1 MSESSDK
8 LQVGAYF
15 MLAGGFI
22 LSALANIKNARDKA
36 LGNVNAHGLG
46 ESVGEASMASGK
58 GPRVLQL
65 PSVRLPTSLGKPKLK
80 QYDVRDIDTRVG
92 LIGELI
98 RKGSLS
104 PDLRERTVAL
114 LASKCD
120 ALGRLSDDAGRW
132 CVAEKD
138 CLGEVK
144 AIFEAIRNPRSKY
157 AVRYTRDAMLADVF
171 VAPERTLLK
180 SHGGDCFVQGTK
192 VLKQAGHALV
202 PIESLREG
210 DVIWGY
216 NKWTRV
222 TKVFGDKGIL
232 KTWLVRLNNGSSM
245 RLTPDHKV
253 WIADRAPHEV
263 TGEFYEGGKSD
274 GKAKRKRPPVTL
286 PDSQRITNIR
296 TIYLRDLKEG
306 DIVLQPDRVD
316 YGTGTMDP
324 DTALIEGFYL
334 SDGWTNTKL
343 SHFSIAGQDGCPKE
357 AQKRRVQEICE
368 RLGIKTSWARKDI
381 RVRSRE
387 WAQRLA
393 TFGSHAP
400 QKHAP
405 SIDFEQPV
413 ADKLCEGIMADS
425 GMNSCGKTRTFT
437 TTSRE
442 LWLQTRVLLK
452 QQGITCSER
461 YIVDHGGLGKN
472 PIWRLQTRVPPHL
485 RDPSKKQGNGR
496 LLMVKEIIKDE
507 TELPCWDIETEDH
520 FVWLPEADWT
530 TRQCD
535 DYVVLLGSML
545 MSVGHPVRMR
555 VVATRQEG
563 VADSKA
569 PWSHIYLLTPT
580 TFDNPNAKW
589 TAMWLSVDGSMD
601 KPLGWEA
608 PGAREVAA
616 TGKPSGIIA
625 RVRDYSLMK
634 PSDAE

>member
-46 ESVGEASMASGK
+46 DGVGYSNEKSPG
-58 GPRVLQL
+58 GPRVLRL
-65 PSVRLPTSLGKPKLK
+65 PSVRLPTQLGKPKLK
-80 QYDVRDIDTRVG
+80 QYDVKDIDTRVG

-120 ALGRLSDDAGRW
+120 ALGRIDDGAGRF

-138 CLGEVK
+138 CMGEVK
-144 AIFEAIRNPRSKY
+144 AIFDAIRNPRSKY

-192 VLKQAGHALV
+192 VLKQEGHALV

-210 DVIWGY
+210 DSIWGY
-216 NKWTRV
+216 NKWSRV
-222 TKVFGDKGIL
+222 TKVFGDKGVL
-232 KTWLVRLNNGSSM
+232 KTWLMKLSNGASM

-253 WIADRAPHEV
+253 WIATKDKLGTREV
-263 TGEFYEGGKSD
+263 RSILVREL
-274 GKAKRKRPPVTL
+274 V
-286 PDSQRITNIR
+286 
-296 TIYLRDLKEG
+296 EG
-306 DIVLQPDRVD
+306 DELIQP
-316 YGTGTMDP
+316 
-324 DTALIEGFYL
+324 
-334 SDGWTNTKL
+334 KL
-343 SHFSIAGQDGCPKE
+343 
-357 AQKRRVQEICE
+357 
-368 RLGIKTSWARKDI
+368 
-381 RVRSRE
+381 
-387 WAQRLA
+387 
-393 TFGSHAP
+393 
-400 QKHAP
+400 
-405 SIDFEQPV
+405 
-413 ADKLCEGIMADS
+413 
-425 GMNSCGKTRTFT
+425 
-437 TTSRE
+437 
-442 LWLQTRVLLK
+442 
-452 QQGITCSER
+452 
-461 YIVDHGGLGKN
+461 GLGLEPFN
-472 PIWRLQTRVPPHL
+472 TRQFAPDGLFLSEVVT
-485 RDPSKKQGNGR
+485 DG
-496 LLMVKEIIKDE
+496 V
-507 TELPCWDIETEDH
+507 ELPCWDIETEDH

-530 TRQCD
+530 VRNCD
-535 DYVVLLGSML
+535 DFVVTLGSML

-555 VVATRQEG
+555 VVATRKEG
-563 VADSKA
+563 TPDSKA

-580 TFDNPNAKW
+580 TFDNPNAK
-589 TAMWLSVDGSMD
+589 WLSVDGSMD

>member
-46 ESVGEASMASGK
+46 DSPGAGISSGK

-80 QYDVRDIDTRVG
+80 QYDVKDIDTRVG

-120 ALGRLSDDAGRW
+120 ALGRLSDDAGRF

-180 SHGGDCFVQGTK
+180 SHGGDC
-192 VLKQAGHALV
+192 
-202 PIESLREG
+202 
-210 DVIWGY
+210 D
-216 NKWTRV
+216 
-222 TKVFGDKGIL
+222 
-232 KTWLVRLNNGSSM
+232 
-245 RLTPDHKV
+245 
-253 WIADRAPHEV
+253 
-263 TGEFYEGGKSD
+263 
-274 GKAKRKRPPVTL
+274 
-286 PDSQRITNIR
+286 DSC
-296 TIYLRDLKEG
+296 
-306 DIVLQPDRVD
+306 IV
-316 YGTGTMDP
+316 
-324 DTALIEGFYL
+324 
-334 SDGWTNTKL
+334 
-343 SHFSIAGQDGCPKE
+343 
-357 AQKRRVQEICE
+357 
-368 RLGIKTSWARKDI
+368 
-381 RVRSRE
+381 
-387 WAQRLA
+387 
-393 TFGSHAP
+393 
-400 QKHAP
+400 
-405 SIDFEQPV
+405 
-413 ADKLCEGIMADS
+413 
-425 GMNSCGKTRTFT
+425 
-437 TTSRE
+437 
-442 LWLQTRVLLK
+442 
-452 QQGITCSER
+452 
-461 YIVDHGGLGKN
+461 
-472 PIWRLQTRVPPHL
+472 
-485 RDPSKKQGNGR
+485 
-496 LLMVKEIIKDE
+496 
-507 TELPCWDIETEDH
+507 
-520 FVWLPEADWT
+520 
-530 TRQCD
+530 
-535 DYVVLLGSML
+535 LGSML
-545 MSVGHPVRMR
+545 MSVGHPVRLR
-555 VVATRQEG
+555 IVATRQDG

-580 TFDNPNAKW
+580 TFDNPNAK
-589 TAMWLSVDGSMD
+589 WLSVDGSMD

>member
-46 ESVGEASMASGK
+46 DSPGAGISSGK

-80 QYDVRDIDTRVG
+80 QYDVKDIDTRVG

-120 ALGRLSDDAGRW
+120 ALGRLDDGGGRF

-253 WIADRAPHEV
+253 WIADRAPMLA
-263 TGEFYEGGKSD
+263 TGERREGGKCD
-274 GKAKRKRPPVTL
+274 GTMKYKRPPVTL
-286 PDSQRITNIR
+286 PDSQRVTNLR
-296 TIYLRDLKEG
+296 RIYLRDLKEG
-306 DIVLQPDRVD
+306 DIVIQPDRVD

-324 DTALIEGFYL
+324 DMALIEGFYL
-334 SDGWTNTKL
+334 SDGFMHG
-343 SHFSIAGQDGCPKE
+343 SGFSISGQDGCPKE
-357 AQKRRVQEICE
+357 EQKRRVEEICE
-368 RLGIKTSWARKDI
+368 RLLIPTTWERKQI
-381 RVRSRE
+381 NVRPASSAHAAWTQRVVMMGVR
-387 WAQRLA
+387 
-393 TFGSHAP
+393 AP
-400 QKHAP
+400 QKRAP
-405 SIDFEQPV
+405 TINFEQPV

-425 GMNSCGKTRTFT
+425 GMNSCGKSCTFT

-452 QQGITCSER
+452 QQGVTCSER
-461 YIVDHGGLGKN
+461 YIIDHGGLGKN
-472 PIWRLQTRVPPHL
+472 PIWRLQTRVQPHM
-485 RDPSKKQGNGR
+485 RTEKSRGAK
-496 LLMVKEIIKDE
+496 LLAVKEIIKDE

-530 TRQCD
+530 VSNCD
-535 DYVVLLGSML
+535 DSCIVLGSML
-545 MSVGHPVRMR
+545 MSVGHPVRLR
-555 VVATRQEG
+555 IVATRQDG

-580 TFDNPNAKW
+580 TFDNPNAK
-589 TAMWLSVDGSMD
+589 WLSVDGSMD